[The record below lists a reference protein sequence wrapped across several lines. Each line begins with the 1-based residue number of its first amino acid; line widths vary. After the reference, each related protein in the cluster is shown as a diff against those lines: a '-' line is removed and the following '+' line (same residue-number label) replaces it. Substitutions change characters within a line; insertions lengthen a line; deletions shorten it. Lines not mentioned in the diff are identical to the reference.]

1 MFTKDTSNAVDPSTN
16 MPLTDD
22 LIKDVDTSG
31 FMQEVVEPSKTI
43 PVLVDF
49 WAPWCGPCKQL
60 GPLLEKVVRSFA
72 GKVKLAK
79 VNLDKNQS
87 LAAQLQVKSVPAVF
101 AFVDGQ
107 PVDGFTGALPES
119 QLRAFVEKLVNSAD
133 GSADELLAH
142 AKNLEN
148 EGKHI
153 EALAV
158 FEAIMAD
165 NASASPAAGIIRC
178 YMNTNQDDSANIF
191 YDGLADKIKLHS
203 EVSSAFAALELK
215 TQTQN
220 LDTLAS
226 ADQLSAAILSDP
238 KDMQARFDLA
248 MWHYGSENHQG
259 AVDGLLEII
268 LLDQNWNENGARNQ
282 LLKFFEAFGS
292 DHPLTID
299 GRRRLS
305 SILFS

>member
-1 MFTKDTSNAVDPSTN
+1 MFTKDTSNAVDSSTN

-43 PVLVDF
+43 PVIVDF

-72 GKVKLAK
+72 GKVRLAK

-119 QLRAFVEKLVNSAD
+119 QLRSFVEKLVNSAD
-133 GSADELLAH
+133 GGADELLAH

-153 EALAV
+153 EAIAV

-165 NASASPAAGIIRC
+165 SASAPPAAGIIRC
-178 YMNTNQDDSANIF
+178 YMNTNQDDSANLF
-191 YDGLADKIKLHS
+191 YDGLVDKIKLNS

-248 MWHYGSENHQG
+248 MWHYGSENPQG

-268 LLDQNWNENGARNQ
+268 LLDQNWNENQARKQ